1 MTMEKLSKSMNF
13 EEIARAYYR
22 AWFRFHPE
30 AAVKVGVQG
39 YAHLLTPYAED
50 ERGALVCLN
59 DALIVG
65 LEELARDGLSVD
77 EQLDRDILYNAA
89 RLENEYLLDVE
100 PRRLDPGRIL
110 PCNAIYQ
117 LLIRPVEDFPACLMA
132 RLHASAP
139 HLLGARAYLASAVA
153 AIPPLWADSAATA
166 ARAGVQFLQDLPDH
180 PKVKAQ
186 AYQLQ
191 GLAPALNAAA
201 QALKEYADFLAR
213 DILPRARGDFAC
225 GISYFEHL
233 LRRRHFIDISVDE
246 VRALGVRLFDET
258 QAELMAACR
267 ELCGH
272 EDVAAL
278 TRRINAEHP
287 PPERLLHVY
296 RKQMQAAQ
304 AFVHDRDLVT
314 MPSATHLEVAAT
326 PLFLRHQIPFA
337 AYSEPSPHDPGQQGY
352 YYVTPPVDDAQLTA
366 HHHAAI
372 MHTCVHEA
380 WPGHHLQF
388 VIANQIP
395 VARSLPRLLNPSATL
410 YEGWALY
417 SEQLMQEQG
426 FLARPESRF
435 LLLKDRL
442 WRALRVFL
450 DVDLHTRG
458 LALDAAADLMM
469 RHLGFSHSQAL
480 ADLTW
485 YTRSP
490 TVPLSYATGWSII
503 NSVREHLRHTR
514 PTFNFKQFHDQ
525 LLSQGSVA
533 LPRVVRRVYGEAM
546 WTAVRHDLVQGT
558 VDETA

>member
-1 MTMEKLSKSMNF
+1 MTMEMLSKSINF

-30 AAVKVGVQG
+30 AAVKVGVRG
-39 YAHLLTPYAED
+39 YGHLLTPYTED
-50 ERGALVCLN
+50 ERGALVYLN
-59 DALIVG
+59 DALIVA

-100 PRRLDPGRIL
+100 PQRLDPGRIL

-117 LLIRPVEDFPACLMA
+117 LLIRPVEDFPTCLMA
-132 RLHASAP
+132 RLDAIAP
-139 HLLGARAYLASAVA
+139 HLLGARAYLAAAVA

-166 ARAGVQFLQDLPDH
+166 AHAGVRFLQDLPDH
-180 PKVKAQ
+180 PKVKAH
-186 AYQLQ
+186 AHHLG
-191 GLAPALNAAA
+191 GLDATLRTAA
-201 QALKEYADFLAR
+201 QALTEYGDFLVR
-213 DILPRARGDFAC
+213 DIVGHARGDFAC
-225 GISYFEHL
+225 GGSYFEHL

-258 QAELMAACR
+258 QAELAAACR
-267 ELCGH
+267 ELGGH
-272 EDVAAL
+272 DNVAAL

-287 PPERLLHVY
+287 PAERLLHIY
-296 RKQMQAAQ
+296 REQMQAAQ
-304 AFVHDRDLVT
+304 AFVHERDLVSV
-314 MPSATHLEVAAT
+314 PIAAHLEVAAT

-337 AYSEPSPHDPGQQGY
+337 AYSEPSPNDPGQQGY

-366 HHHAAI
+366 HHHTAI

-388 VIANQIP
+388 VTANQIP
-395 VARSLPRLLNPSATL
+395 AARSLPRLLNPSATL

-417 SEQLMQEQG
+417 SEQLMHEHG

-442 WRALRVFL
+442 WRALRVLL

-458 LALDAAADLMM
+458 LSLDSAVGLMT
-469 RHLGFSHSQAL
+469 RHLGFSASQAL

-503 NSVREHLRHTR
+503 NSVREQLRHNR
-514 PTFNFKQFHDQ
+514 PGFNLKQFHDQ

-546 WTAVRHDLVQGT
+546 WTAVRQHLVRGA
-558 VDETA
+558 VNETA

>member
-1 MTMEKLSKSMNF
+1 METSSKSMGL
-13 EEIARAYYR
+13 EDIARTYYR

-30 AAVKVGVQG
+30 TAAVVGVPG
-39 YAHLLTPYAED
+39 YAHLLTPYTED

-65 LEELARDGLSVD
+65 LEELARDNLSVD
-77 EQLDRDILYNAA
+77 ERLDRDILYNAA

-117 LLIRPVEDFPACLMA
+117 LLIRPVEDFPTCLLA
-132 RLHASAP
+132 RLEAITP

-153 AIPPLWADSAATA
+153 AIPCLWAESAATA
-166 ARAGVQFLQDLPDH
+166 ARAGVRFLQDLPEH
-180 PKVKAQ
+180 PKVKAH
-186 AYQLQ
+186 AHRLD
-191 GLAPALNAAA
+191 GLAPVLHAAA
-201 QALKEYADFLAR
+201 TALMQYADFLAR
-213 DILPRARGDFAC
+213 DIVPRARGDFAC
-225 GISYFEHL
+225 GARYFEHL
-233 LRRRHFIDISVDE
+233 LWRRHFIDISIDE

-258 QAELMAACR
+258 QAELGAACR
-267 ELCGH
+267 ELGGH
-272 EDVAAL
+272 ADVDAL

-287 PPERLLHVY
+287 PAERLLHVY

-304 AFVHDRDLVT
+304 AFVYEHDLVSV
-314 MPSATHLEVAAT
+314 PSAAHLEVVAT

-337 AYSEPSPHDPGQQGY
+337 AYSEPSPNDPRQQGY
-352 YYVTPPVDDAQLTA
+352 YYVTPPADDAHLTT

-388 VIANQIP
+388 VTANQTP

-417 SEQLMQEQG
+417 SEQLMHEQG
-426 FLARPESRF
+426 FLARPESHF

-442 WRALRVFL
+442 WRALRVLL

-458 LALDAAADLMM
+458 LSLDAAANRMTH
-469 RHLGFSHSQAL
+469 HLGFTRDQAL

-490 TVPLSYATGWSII
+490 TVPLSYATGWFII
-503 NSVREHLRHTR
+503 NSVRDHLHRHHA
-514 PTFNFKQFHDQ
+514 TFNLKQFHDQ

-533 LPRVVRRVYGEAM
+533 LPRVVRQVYGEAM
-546 WTAVRHDLVQGT
+546 WTTVRRDLVQGA
-558 VDETA
+558 VNETA